1 MKLLNLWQNA
11 GESDLKT
18 QYMGHVILLLYSL
31 NFFTDVHFSNIACCY
46 TLLLLLEKNINNVFW
61 FNITTVWNNLF
72 SFLSAIYSSF
82 QNKQITY
89 CTVFQNK
96 WQLIILPG
104 NYWYFITM
112 KYKISVTFFVMVAE
126 YKYVLLSLGIIFNIL
141 ST

>member
-1 MKLLNLWQNA
+1 MKLLNLWHNS

-18 QYMGHVILLLYSL
+18 QYMGHVILLYSL
-31 NFFTDVHFSNIACCY
+31 NFFIDEHFSNIACCY
-46 TLLLLLEKNINNVFW
+46 TLLLLLKKNKNNVFW
-61 FNITTVWNNLF
+61 FNIMTVWNNLF
-72 SFLSAIYSSF
+72 SFLSAIYSPF
-82 QNKQITY
+82 QNKQMTY
-89 CTVFQNK
+89 YTVFQNK

>member
-1 MKLLNLWQNA
+1 MNLWHNS

-18 QYMGHVILLLYSL
+18 QYMGHVILLYSL
-31 NFFTDVHFSNIACCY
+31 NFFIDVHFSNIACCY
-46 TLLLLLEKNINNVFW
+46 TLLLLLKKNKNNVFW
-61 FNITTVWNNLF
+61 FNIMTVWNSLF
-72 SFLSAIYSSF
+72 SFLSAIYSPF
-82 QNKQITY
+82 QNKQMTY
-89 CTVFQNK
+89 YTVFQNK

>member
-46 TLLLLLEKNINNVFW
+46 TLLLLLEKNKNNVFW

-72 SFLSAIYSSF
+72 SFLSAIYSPF

-96 WQLIILPG
+96 YSWLFFQVTIGILLLW
-104 NYWYFITM
+104 NI
-112 KYKISVTFFVMVAE
+112 KYPSPFLSWLQSINMFF
-126 YKYVLLSLGIIFNIL
+126 SL
-141 ST
+141 

>member
-1 MKLLNLWQNA
+1 MKLLNLWHNS

-31 NFFTDVHFSNIACCY
+31 NFFTDVHFSNIAYCY
-46 TLLLLLEKNINNVFW
+46 TLLLLLEKNENNVFW

-72 SFLSAIYSSF
+72 SFLSAIYSPF

>member
-1 MKLLNLWQNA
+1 MNLWQNA

-18 QYMGHVILLLYSL
+18 QYMGHVILLYSL
-31 NFFTDVHFSNIACCY
+31 NFFTDVHFSNIAYCY
-46 TLLLLLEKNINNVFW
+46 TLLLLLKKNKNNVFW
-61 FNITTVWNNLF
+61 FNIMTVWNNLF
-72 SFLSAIYSSF
+72 SFLSAIYSPF
-82 QNKQITY
+82 QNKQMTY
-89 CTVFQNK
+89 YTVFQNK

-104 NYWYFITM
+104 NYWCFITM